1 MNKQMKAELKCIVFE
16 AMNEFRE
23 AEINK
28 KQTNVLFTDFLT
40 TWLEIHKLEVAI
52 TTYQFYKEII
62 DSYIVPY
69 FTPFNLTLDKVQ
81 PLDIEKYYMQ
91 MSKRGLANNT
101 IIKHHVTLFSVFKY
115 ACQKDIITNNP
126 VEKVVRP
133 QKEKFIAS
141 YYTVS
146 EMHKLLDFLGG
157 YRKMLTPVMLACL
170 LGLRRGEILALQWEN
185 IDFKNNS
192 VKICSSVYIDKIT
205 RETIVTNKL
214 KSKSSY
220 RMLKMPQGLAQHL
233 KEIKAEQEKNVLE
246 KKYETYDYIDFVC
259 LDEKGCTLRPDYLS
273 GTFPRLLENHGF
285 RKIRFHDLRH
295 SCATML
301 MVLDC
306 SLKEIQGW
314 LGHADITTTADT
326 YLHLDFSSKERLSE
340 KIDSVVF

>member
-62 DSYIVPY
+62 DNYIAPY
-69 FTPFNLTLDKVQ
+69 FSPFNLTLDKVQ

-91 MSKRGLANNT
+91 MSKRGLSNNT
-101 IIKHHVTLFSVFKY
+101 ILKHHVTLFSVFKY

-146 EMHKLLDFLGG
+146 EMRSLLEFLSD
-157 YRKMLTPVMLACL
+157 RKRMMTPVMLACL
-170 LGLRRGEILALQWEN
+170 LGLRRGEILALKWEN
-185 IDFKNNS
+185 IDFINNT
-192 VKICSSVYIDKIT
+192 VKICTSVYQDKQT
-205 RETIVTNKL
+205 GKAVVTN
-214 KSKSSY
+214 
-220 RMLKMPQGLAQHL
+220 
-233 KEIKAEQEKNVLE
+233 
-246 KKYETYDYIDFVC
+246 
-259 LDEKGCTLRPDYLS
+259 
-273 GTFPRLLENHGF
+273 RL
-285 RKIRFHDLRH
+285 
-295 SCATML
+295 
-301 MVLDC
+301 
-306 SLKEIQGW
+306 
-314 LGHADITTTADT
+314 
-326 YLHLDFSSKERLSE
+326 
-340 KIDSVVF
+340 